1 VSLINTGPD
10 TIPANVPVYWDAPPE
25 DVKESECGSIRGHPE
40 GAVYP
45 STRALTTSTEKEII
59 RNALVKS
66 AGYTSGRPDLA
77 AEQVVRALGVRDRII
92 GWSIAESQPG
102 HQLDLIL
109 KK

>member
-1 VSLINTGPD
+1 M
-10 TIPANVPVYWDAPPE
+10 PVYWDAPPE

-45 STRALTTSTEKEII
+45 STRALTTSTEEAII
-59 RNALVKS
+59 RETLTKFDS
-66 AGYTSGRPDLA
+66 YRPEPLA
-77 AEQVVRALGVRDRII
+77 KMVVRALGVRDRII